1 VRLSGSLPPVE
12 HCFAVS
18 EWEERTA
25 DDRLGFVDMTI
36 RTDISS
42 TAEKSEPGGDRR
54 IDRHPVA
61 VLWNRGQ

>member
-1 VRLSGSLPPVE
+1 
-12 HCFAVS
+12 VS

-25 DDRLGFVDMTI
+25 DDRLGFVDMTT
-36 RTDISS
+36 RTDNSS
-42 TAEKSEPGGDRR
+42 TAKKSEPGGDRR